1 MAKQHVEEKIQW
13 HPPFCSATE
22 LEFRED
28 ADILEFIPEL
38 PLSKKPLNV
47 DLFIIKKTDNRVL
60 QNDIGKLFRK
70 DNICEYKGPG
80 DYISIDDFYKA
91 IAYACLYKSLG
102 KEVDARPASQITVS
116 LIQETHPKLLFKTL
130 ISYGASISSTYP
142 GIYYI
147 RGNYP
152 FPMQMIVTKELE
164 KFNHSPLRVLTKNVD
179 KEDVRQLLKIANQL
193 VTQRDKNNFK
203 SVVNASSSANVTTY
217 DDIKKEDETMAGII
231 EMAERKGF
239 LEGEAH
245 GEARGEA
252 RGKEKERTNTATNM
266 IKDGLPA
273 SMIQKYTTL
282 TMDKLQEIAKSLN
295 TTLVL

>member
-1 MAKQHVEEKIQW
+1 MAKQNDEEKIHW

-38 PLSKKPLNV
+38 PLSKKPLNI

-70 DNICEYKGPG
+70 DNICEYKGSG

-102 KEVDARPASQITVS
+102 KEVDARPASQITIS
-116 LIQETHPKLLFKTL
+116 LIQEKHPKLLFKTL
-130 ISYGASISSTYP
+130 HSNGASISSTYS

-147 RGNYP
+147 TGSYP

-164 KFNHSPLRVLTKNVD
+164 KLNHSPLRVLTKSVD
-179 KEDVRQLLKIANQL
+179 KEDIRQLLKIADQL
-193 VTQRDKNNFK
+193 ITQRDKNNFK
-203 SVVNASSSANVTTY
+203 SIVNASSSANITTY
-217 DDIKKEDETMAGII
+217 DDIKKEDDTMAGII
-231 EMAERKGF
+231 EMAERKG
-239 LEGEAH
+239 
-245 GEARGEA
+245 EARGEA
-252 RGKEKERTNTATNM
+252 RGKSLGKAEANLSTATDM

-273 SMIQKYTTL
+273 SMIVKYSKL
-282 TMDKLQEIAKSLN
+282 SLEKLQELAKSLN
-295 TTLVL
+295 TTLVM